1 VANNTIKSQKI
12 AFFQN
17 GSYSQTNFS
26 VSRMLQD
33 AFPEYEVEEIN
44 IKKTVPRNSL
54 VNLYYL
60 AKEYGRDIIRK
71 KDKPGYYANRT
82 SYYFQR
88 VKQKVS
94 DMLSQP
100 TDYAFTF
107 QTQSLYDASVDDI
120 PHFVYTDHCH
130 LARMSNYKDFSSELL
145 PPWWIALE
153 KKIYWNAERIFCMST
168 NVGQA
173 LENFYQ
179 LPPEKVKCVYPGS
192 NLKKSYNSSSPQGRR
207 PVILYVSRFWKRKG
221 GPLLLEAFRRLR
233 QQLPTAQLQIVGCK
247 PEIEEDG
254 VSVMGIVP
262 MPQLKQ
268 LMGSASV
275 YCIPHQKEPFSI
287 SFIDALA
294 NSLPIVVTH
303 SGLKPDFVINN
314 VNGYAIRHG
323 SAELLAGSLASIL
336 QNPRRQQEFGEAS
349 FRLYDTIFNWKEAA
363 LSLRREIMSCL
374 GQSQVKAA
382 STYRHFLKS

>member
-1 VANNTIKSQKI
+1 
-12 AFFQN
+12 
-17 GSYSQTNFS
+17 
-26 VSRMLQD
+26 MLQD

-44 IKKTVPRNSL
+44 IKKIVPRSSL

-60 AKEYGRDIIRK
+60 AKEYGRDIIRQ

-82 SYYFQR
+82 SYYFQS
-88 VKQKVS
+88 VKRKVA
-94 DMLSQP
+94 DRLRQREE
-100 TDYAFTF
+100 YAFTF

-130 LARMSNYKDFSSELL
+130 LARMSNYRDFSSELL
-145 PPWWIALE
+145 PAWWIAME
-153 KKIYWNAERIFCMST
+153 RKVYWNAERIFCMST
-168 NVGQA
+168 HVGRA
-173 LENFYQ
+173 LESFYE

-192 NLKKSYNSSSPQGRR
+192 NLKRSYNSSAPKHRQ

-221 GPLLLEAFRRLR
+221 GPLLLEAFRKLK
-233 QQLPTAQLQIVGCK
+233 QQLPAARLQIVGCK
-247 PEIEEDG
+247 PEIEEEG
-254 VSVMGIVP
+254 VSVMGRVP

-268 LMGSASV
+268 MMRSASV

-303 SGLKPDFVINN
+303 SGLRPDFVINN

-323 SAELLAGSLASIL
+323 SAGLLAGSLASIL
-336 QNPRRQQEFGEAS
+336 EDPQRQQEFGEAS
-349 FRLYDTIFNWKEAA
+349 YRLYDTIFNWKKAA
-363 LSLRREIMSCL
+363 SSLRREIMRSL
-374 GQSQVKAA
+374 GHPEVKANNG
-382 STYRHFLKS
+382 HQQFLKS